1 MSTPEPGAAET
12 APRETA
18 PSDPVSPVA
27 APALTGLPGLDA
39 LAQRAIT
46 LMVPGRRVILGIT
59 GSPGAGKTTLAVTLA
74 ARVTEL
80 LASDAA
86 SPGDGASSGA
96 DQRGTAV
103 HLPMDGY
110 HLANATLDRLGNHDR
125 KGAIDT
131 FDGWGFVALL
141 NRLLVELDHTVYAP
155 SFDRS
160 VDEGIAGE
168 IAVTPD
174 ARLVIVEGN
183 YLLVDQSPWSSVAG
197 LLAESWFCATSDEE
211 RLRRLVDRH
220 ERHGRSPE
228 AAAEWATTVDG
239 ANALLIEA
247 SRPRAT
253 IVVSGVDAS
262 IIQSAR

>member
-1 MSTPEPGAAET
+1 MT
-12 APRETA
+12 
-18 PSDPVSPVA
+18 PSDADSADADA
-27 APALTGLPGLDA
+27 ALAATAATPAALTGLDT
-39 LAQRAIT
+39 LARHAIA
-46 LMVPGRRVILGIT
+46 LMVPGQRVLLGIT
-59 GSPGAGKTTLAVTLA
+59 GSPGAGKTTLAISLA
-74 ARVTEL
+74 ARVVEL
-80 LASDAA
+80 LAAEAAEAGRAGDAA
-86 SPGDGASSGA
+86 DAGEAGGQAH
-96 DQRGTAV
+96 RGTAV

-110 HLANATLDRLGNHDR
+110 HLANATLDRLGTHDR

-141 NRLLVELDHTVYAP
+141 NRLRVELDHTVYAP

-160 VDEGIAGE
+160 VDEGVAGE

-197 LLAESWFCATSDEE
+197 LLAESWFCETNDEE
-211 RLRRLVDRH
+211 RLRRLVARH

-228 AAAEWATTVDG
+228 AAEAWASTVDG
-239 ANALLIEA
+239 ANAILIEA

-262 IIQSAR
+262 IIRSAG